1 MTTPTPDNRG
11 AAGEAAC
18 YRLHTGE
25 PRRKW
30 QWMDGKPALGVFDL
44 AKLHG
49 YVIEY
54 AYSAPT
60 DHVAQMAAKDAELA
74 GVREDWACTLRAFEQ
89 TAERAE
95 AAERAVAALTADL
108 ALSNEN
114 ELSELRRRL
123 AAERTAE
130 ELRADVTRLE
140 KSDHMR
146 MMQALSNGQAA
157 LIAEAE
163 AEELRG
169 MVVEVVEAHTGENVD
184 GCGMTNAQIAALTI
198 AITAKEPRNG

>member
-1 MTTPTPDNRG
+1 MTTPNPDNRV
-11 AAGEAAC
+11 AAGEARSLAWYGRHNAEC
-18 YRLHTGE
+18 ATCHDSMFKPKPVCDCGLEAAIEANAGAIAALTAKVMQLEAAGE
-25 PRRKW
+25 
-30 QWMDGKPALGVFDL
+30 LVSSL
-44 AKLHG
+44 AVK
-49 YVIEY
+49 VAAEAK
-54 AYSAPT
+54 AYKAS
-60 DHVAQMAAKDAELA
+60 
-74 GVREDWACTLRAFEQ
+74 
-89 TAERAE
+89 AE

-123 AAERTAE
+123 AAERT
-130 ELRADVTRLE
+130 
-140 KSDHMR
+140 
-146 MMQALSNGQAA
+146 
-157 LIAEAE
+157 